1 MHLVGGIW
9 GCISIGFFAT
19 KSVNEL
25 GGDGLFYG
33 GGSHLLGVQAF
44 GALFVMAYSFIVTLI
59 IGFALEKTI
68 GFRVNQESEI
78 AGVDI
83 AEHLETAYETSRGV
97 KL

>member
-1 MHLVGGIW
+1 M
-9 GCISIGFFAT
+9 
-19 KSVNEL
+19 
-25 GGDGLFYG
+25 LFR
-33 GGSHLLGVQAF
+33 S
-44 GALFVMAYSFIVTLI
+44 TLI